1 MPTRMKKL
9 QNKWRINLLQWAQQW
24 LLTLVLGVMVFL
36 FWEYRYPFALTYQE
50 QFQMFLFDG
59 DYFWER
65 MAEPG
70 GLARYIGEFL
80 TQFYNSIT
88 IGATILAVL
97 YILLQRLTWRLM
109 NSRPVSP
116 LVSVKYYYVLSF
128 LPALIVWYAMGDE
141 SVMLT
146 YVVALLMAMAVAL
159 AWRNWSSE
167 WAQWV
172 KWVVAIVLIPVVYWL
187 IGPLVLLVAVLMVP
201 WTMAV
206 AAVLYS
212 LALILLS
219 AHFVPFPMSR
229 VFLGIDYYRFP
240 DTVPYMLMAIPVVIW
255 IMALFVKKLPQP
267 KQWVVYA
274 QALILAVLI
283 LVPKEYGFDA
293 KKYELM
299 EYDYLVRIGDWNGII
314 AKAEKQTPDLPMSV
328 NATNLALGI
337 TNQLGERA
345 FEFYQRGS
353 EGLLPPFERN
363 FSTTLLMGE
372 VYFYLGLVNTAQRFA
387 FESMEAIPNYNKSAR
402 AVKRLVETN
411 LINGQYEVA
420 RKYLQLL
427 EKTIFYR
434 PWAKQMMAMLGDEK
448 AINAHPLYGTLR
460 QFRLQEDFLFSDQE
474 LDKMCGQL
482 FMHNQKNRMAAQY
495 LLMLPLLEKDIP
507 RFMSYVKVVQNRIQ
521 YNPRYCQEAIA
532 FAFMQKGQQP
542 PQGFVNQLVLQQMSE
557 FARTYSS
564 GGKDAPGLEKFRNT
578 LWYYLVN
585 GQ

>member
-1 MPTRMKKL
+1 MKRL

-24 LLTLVLGVMVFL
+24 LLTLALGVMVFL

-80 TQFYNSIT
+80 IQFYNSIT

-97 YILLQRLTWRLM
+97 FMLLQRLTWRLM
-109 NSRPVSP
+109 SSRPASP
-116 LVSVKYYYVLSF
+116 QGSVKYYYVLSF

-146 YVVALLMAMAVAL
+146 YVVALLMAMVVTL
-159 AWRNWSSE
+159 AWRNWTSE

-172 KWVVAIVLIPVVYWL
+172 KWVVAIVFIPVLYWL

-229 VFLGIDYYRFP
+229 VILGIGYYRFP
-240 DTVPYMLMAIPVVIW
+240 DTIPYMLMAIPVVIW
-255 IMALFVKKLPQP
+255 IMALFVRKLPQP

-274 QALILAVLI
+274 QALVLAVLV
-283 LVPKEYGFDA
+283 LVPKEFGYDA
-293 KKYELM
+293 KKYELI
-299 EYDYLVRIGDWNGII
+299 EYDYLVRVKDWNGII
-314 AKAEKQTPDLPMSV
+314 AKAERQTPDLPMSV
-328 NATNLALGI
+328 NATNLALGM

-372 VYFYLGLVNTAQRFA
+372 IYFYLGMVNTSQRFA

-434 PWAKQMMAMLGDEK
+434 PWADQMMALLGDEK

-460 QFRLQEDFLFSDQE
+460 QFRLQDDFLFSEQE
-474 LDKMCGQL
+474 LDKICGQL
-482 FMHNQKNRMAAQY
+482 FLHNQKNRMATQY

-507 RFMSYVKVVQNRIQ
+507 RFMSYVKVVQNRTQ

-532 FAFMQKGQQP
+532 FAFMQEGQQP
-542 PQGFVNQLVLQQMSE
+542 PQGFVSQLVLQQIND
-557 FARTYSS
+557 FARIYSS
-564 GGKDAPGLEKFRNT
+564 GGKDAPELEKYRNT
-578 LWYYLVN
+578 LWYYLMV
-585 GQ
+585 GK